1 MTSMDS
7 YEAHEHAAH
16 ESPAAPARSAP
27 LERGPDPVHPDASCL
42 MQPGDDETAAL
53 THSAAESAS
62 ESEHGSGSGAGPGA
76 DERPLASDLGAPAV
90 LEHQVVA
97 VEVGS
102 AASPVAVHEWNGKEV
117 STLLLTPT
125 QAQVWARAGRLTL
138 ATAEGEE
145 LALTVLAPE
154 EGATAALGA
163 HWPLGEP
170 DSRVRRLASAAAH
183 DVGDL
188 LTFPAWLTRTAHLSG
203 ERNNQLGRLV
213 QRIRAASPSTVVY
226 YGQTFGHLHAKPDQH
241 HPYDHKGLVGHEGWP
256 GEL

>member
-7 YEAHEHAAH
+7 YDAPDTRDAYVTHDAPARTA
-16 ESPAAPARSAP
+16 PAAPT
-27 LERGPDPVHPDASCL
+27 ERGPDPVHPEASSL
-42 MQPGDDETAAL
+42 HQPTADGTAPL
-53 THSAAESAS
+53 QPPAE
-62 ESEHGSGSGAGPGA
+62 PGA
-76 DERPLASDLGAPAV
+76 RPLASDLGVPAV

-102 AASPVAVHEWNGKEV
+102 AASPVALHSWNGEQV

-138 ATAEGEE
+138 ATAEGDE
-145 LALTVLAPE
+145 LPLTVLAPE
-154 EGATAALGA
+154 EGATAELGA

-170 DSRVRRLASAAAH
+170 DGRVRRIAAAAAH

-188 LTFPAWLTRTAHLSG
+188 LTFPAWLARTAHLSG
-203 ERNNQLGRLV
+203 ERNTQLARLV
-213 QRIRAASPSTVVY
+213 HDIRTASPSTAVY
-226 YGQTFGHLHAKPDQH
+226 YGQTFGQLHARPDQH